1 MQNYLI
7 KNISLVNEGK
17 TRVADLLIQNG
28 RIEKI
33 ADQISPAFAVT
44 EINGEGKYLLPG
56 VIDDQV
62 HFREPGLTHKATIYT
77 EARAA
82 VAGGVTSFMEM
93 PNTLPPAFT
102 QELLEQ
108 KYAIGARSSLANYS
122 FYMGTSNDNAE
133 EALRTNDKKK
143 DVCGIKI
150 FMGSS
155 TGNLLVDNYLTLDR
169 LFRDSE
175 VLIATHCEDEKIIR
189 QNLER
194 IKKENRELTAAD
206 HPLIRDEEA
215 CFESSLTAIQFAKKY
230 GSRLHV
236 FHLSTEK
243 EMQLFSNLL
252 PLEEKR
258 ITTEV
263 CVHHLHFSSDDYATL
278 GNRIKCNPA
287 IKAPHNREALW
298 KALLDDR
305 LDLIATD
312 HAPHTLEEKGLVRN
326 ADGSLSPIGGD
337 GAHAGS
343 GRSGGGS
350 GAHAAGG
357 SAYERAHAGLP
368 LVQHSLLL
376 MLHYVKEGR
385 ISLEKVVEKMSHA
398 VATCFRIEERG
409 YIREGYFADLVIVD
423 MGQPSTV
430 LGPSGGH
437 PSAAVRVHRSTAEE
451 QGLPQA
457 RPGNILYK
465 CGWSPLEGFNFPASV
480 THTFVNGHLVY
491 GKEGFDESQWGR
503 RLSFTP

>member
-1 MQNYLI
+1 MRNYLI
-7 KNISLVNEGK
+7 KNISIVNEGK
-17 TRVADLLIQNG
+17 ITKADLLLKSG
-28 RIEKI
+28 RIEKMGR
-33 ADQISPAFAVT
+33 ALQPPFAVT

-77 EARAA
+77 EAKAA

-122 FYMGTSNDNAE
+122 FYMGTSNDNAD
-133 EALRTNDKKK
+133 EALRTNDKKR

-169 LFRDSE
+169 LFRESE
-175 VLIATHCEDEKIIR
+175 VLIATHCEEEKIIR

-194 IKKENRELTAAD
+194 LRKEGRELVAAD
-206 HPLIRDEEA
+206 HPLIRDAEA
-215 CFESSLTAIQFAKKY
+215 CFESSLTAIQFAQKY
-230 GSRLHV
+230 NSRLHV

-252 PLEEKR
+252 PLADKR
-258 ITTEV
+258 ITA
-263 CVHHLHFSSDDYATL
+263 DDYERL

-312 HAPHTLEEKGLVRN
+312 HAPHTLAEKGLVRG
-326 ADGSLSPIGGD
+326 ADGGMEP
-337 GAHAGS
+337 
-343 GRSGGGS
+343 
-350 GAHAAGG
+350 
-357 SAYERAHAGLP
+357 LP
-368 LVQHSLLL
+368 
-376 MLHYVKEGR
+376 G
-385 ISLEKVVEKMSHA
+385 
-398 VATCFRIEERG
+398 
-409 YIREGYFADLVIVD
+409 
-423 MGQPSTV
+423 
-430 LGPSGGH
+430 
-437 PSAAVRVHRSTAEE
+437 
-451 QGLPQA
+451 
-457 RPGNILYK
+457 
-465 CGWSPLEGFNFPASV
+465 
-480 THTFVNGHLVY
+480 
-491 GKEGFDESQWGR
+491 
-503 RLSFTP
+503 

>member
-1 MQNYLI
+1 MRNYLI
-7 KNISLVNEGK
+7 KNVSIVNEG
-17 TRVADLLIQNG
+17 RISPADLLVKNG
-28 RIEKI
+28 RIEKMGTGI
-33 ADQISPAFAVT
+33 QPAFAVT
-44 EINGEGKYLLPG
+44 EINGEGKHLLPG

-77 EARAA
+77 EAKAA

-93 PNTLPPAFT
+93 PNTIPPVFT

-108 KYAIGARSSLANYS
+108 KYAIGARCSLANYS

-133 EALRTNDKKK
+133 EALRTNEKKK
-143 DVCGIKI
+143 DVCGLKI

-194 IKKENRELTAAD
+194 LRREGRELVAAD
-206 HPLIRDEEA
+206 HPLIRDAEA
-215 CFESSLTAIQFAKKY
+215 CFESSLTAIQFAQKHNT
-230 GSRLHV
+230 RLHI

-252 PLEEKR
+252 PLEDKR
-258 ITTEV
+258 ITAEV
-263 CVHHLHFSSDDYATL
+263 CVHHLHFTSDDYERL

-312 HAPHTLEEKGLVRN
+312 HAPHTLEEKALVR
-326 ADGSLSPIGGD
+326 GL
-337 GAHAGS
+337 AGLE
-343 GRSGGGS
+343 
-350 GAHAAGG
+350 ALAGTG
-357 SAYERAHAGLP
+357 SAYERSHAGLP

-376 MLHYVKEGR
+376 MLHYVKEGK

-398 VATCFRIEERG
+398 VATCFQIAERG
-409 YIREGYFADLVIVD
+409 YIREGYVADLVMVD
-423 MGQPSTV
+423 LQ
-430 LGPSGGH
+430 
-437 PSAAVRVHRSTAEE
+437 AASRVSRE
-451 QGLPQA
+451 
-457 RPGNILYK
+457 NILYK
-465 CGWSPLEGFNFPASV
+465 CGWSPLERFEFPATV

-491 GKEGFDESQWGR
+491 GNGVFDESQWGQR
-503 RLSFTP
+503 MRFDR